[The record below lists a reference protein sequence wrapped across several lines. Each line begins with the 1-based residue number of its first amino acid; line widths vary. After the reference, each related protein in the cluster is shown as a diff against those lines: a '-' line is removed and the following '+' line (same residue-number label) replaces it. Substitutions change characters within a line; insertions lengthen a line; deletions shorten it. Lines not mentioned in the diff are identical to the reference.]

1 MPYAFQFVGLQLQ
14 ISATDTVTVLAV
26 FKEIKVDDRL
36 YTIVFGESALN
47 DAVSIALYNIIDAYT
62 GFGSAVGR
70 SALIFLGSIGI
81 GVQIL
86 MRLARKPLL
95 AHMPV
100 H

>member
-1 MPYAFQFVGLQLQ
+1 LRRPWQ

-26 FKEIKVDDRL
+26 FKEIRVDDRL

-62 GFGSAVGR
+62 GFGNAVGR

-81 GVQIL
+81 G
-86 MRLARKPLL
+86 A
-95 AHMPV
+95 
-100 H
+100 